1 MVLSGIIK
9 THKNIFYNWNI
20 YQRDKND
27 VFNCQYFKSNDL

>member
-9 THKNIFYNWNI
+9 THKNIFYIEYI
-20 YQRDKND
+20 YHRDKND